1 MKNKIQNSNLI
12 NFFILFISNI
22 FLINCYV
29 CSDFHDCFNCTMCG
43 DQDIKYCSCEW
54 DNYDDICYEKQSK
67 KLAEWYN
74 ELTVCKN
81 NRDQELFCS
90 GEDTIYSKDDLD
102 SDNSIKFQ
110 IKNKGSG
117 KYGKRM
123 LFCFYYYVDKESNDY
138 LINVEFAKSLS
149 IKPKLAYICHS
160 VNETEEKIESIDSNK
175 EITCTN
181 VKKIFFMALLNREY
195 TLSPF
200 SIKLSLKNSETSSAI
215 KNFIIVFA
223 VLTFITSVGCFI
235 FRFHYQKTRRKRR
248 LIMFQRA
255 RENMT
260 RIEQE
265 INDMN
270 NNNNSNS
277 VDNENIEETNKQ
289 KLDELFSRQ
298 MAEHLYKSEYNEFG
312 GGCSIC
318 LENFKKKSKVSIT
331 PCKHVFHYTCIKD
344 WLYKNALNPK
354 CPNCNKE
361 VLVKDDNGRTDETKI
376 IKVKKNKN
384 NNNNNNNNNINFV
397 GRNNINI
404 RNITINSGI
413 INNNTG
419 MRENSS
425 QSRRPQLGDY

>member
-1 MKNKIQNSNLI
+1 
-12 NFFILFISNI
+12 
-22 FLINCYV
+22 
-29 CSDFHDCFNCTMCG
+29 MCG
-43 DQDIKYCSCEW
+43 EPNIKYCLCEW
-54 DNYDDICYEKQSK
+54 NNDYDFCSDRESDYI
-67 KLAEWYN
+67 AEWYTDLL
-74 ELTVCKN
+74 ECKKDP
-81 NRDQELFCS
+81 DQNLFCS
-90 GEDTIYSKDDLD
+90 GKDTIYSKKDLD

-117 KYGKRM
+117 KYGKKM
-123 LFCFYYYVDKESNDY
+123 LFCYYNFIDEESNDY
-138 LINVEFAKSLS
+138 LINVEFEKSLS
-149 IKPKLAYICHS
+149 IKPKLIYGCNSA
-160 VNETEEKIESIDSNK
+160 NDTEDKIESIDSNL
-175 EITCTN
+175 EITCSN
-181 VKKIFFMALLNREY
+181 SQKIFFMALLSREY

-200 SIKLSLKNSETSSAI
+200 SIKLSLKNSETSFQI
-215 KNFIIVFA
+215 KNFLIACVAIG
-223 VLTFITSVGCFI
+223 LITSVGCCI
-235 FRFHYQKTRRKRR
+235 FRFQYQRSRKKRR

-255 RENMT
+255 RENMM

-265 INDMN
+265 INEMN

-277 VDNENIEETNKQ
+277 VNSENIEETNKQ
-289 KLDELFSRQ
+289 KLDELFSKQ

-344 WLYKNALNPK
+344 WLYKNVLNPK

-361 VLVKDDNGRTDETKI
+361 VLVKDDNGKTDETKI
-376 IKVKKNKN
+376 IKVRKGKN

-419 MRENSS
+419 VRGDSS